1 MLLWPAVA
9 AAQAPPPEL
18 VVNADAP
25 VSVWINGL
33 EVSLAVS
40 TATIDHVTLNDT
52 VAQRLGLSAVP
63 LDNKGDLFIGGV
75 VALQGRHGSAWL
87 AHAHRL
93 QRQQLYWFP
102 GLSSLPLAGTIG
114 PFALPHERIRISWQ
128 AATEAGQSAPA
139 SLVLQLAGDIDHA
152 AYGIGLMED
161 RLLLIGV
168 DVRTRRTLP
177 LVSAASGADLA
188 ELLGGRL
195 VGEPWQEEIVLGVRR
210 PVRRLELDEPLEI
223 GPIQIRAVAVRQGGP
238 RDGTARLAPGQ
249 IIPFD
254 AEEDPGIAQ
263 VRGRI
268 VRRRDV
274 ARYIVLTRAQLAAY
288 GCSSL
293 LVDKAARRW
302 ELACTAPAVPPPPTP
317 AAPSSPVPAAT
328 AAALVSD
335 VLQPTAP
342 LELALDAPLPVAID
356 GQAFALQ
363 LGDGGL
369 AGLLLNRNAAD
380 RVARQRLAWLA
391 SDPLFQMEDVR
402 RWLQQQAGPS
412 TSLTNLPVGLL
423 PLLPRL
429 PGSVDQKVAPG
440 VVLTSLDVGLALAGR
455 NGRIDTTW
463 LTRWNRN
470 GPDMLNEQAH
480 DGTIALAALPV
491 PLLRL
496 RLATPPPAGTGGVL
510 ALPIADRSHDQS
522 VMGVATLPGFNP
534 LFVGLDLGA
543 EQAEPI
549 VSMALGHDL
558 MRLHGGVYDGPAWRR
573 RMADHRQR
581 RLQRLQLATPLVIGP
596 LRFDAVLVEI
606 VPLLP
611 DYLRTISGRRGPG
624 GWPANTPWP
633 DFKGVAG
640 LERELRLT
648 RTQLRAAGC
657 HAVTVDKP
665 ARSWVLD
672 CSGPVSATGAIFA
685 TQFQQYSQQ

>member
-33 EVSLAVS
+33 DVSLAVS

-52 VAQRLGLSAVP
+52 VAQRLGLSAAP
-63 LDNKGDLFIGGV
+63 PDNKGDLFIGGV

-87 AHAHRL
+87 AHAQRL

-114 PFALPHERIRISWQ
+114 PFSLPHERIRISWQ
-128 AATEAGQSAPA
+128 SAADAQTSAPP
-139 SLVLQLAGDIDHA
+139 SLALQLVGDIDHA
-152 AYGIGLMED
+152 AYGVGLMEG

-168 DVRTRRTLP
+168 DVRTRRALP

-195 VGEPWQEEIVLGVRR
+195 VGEPWQEEIVLGVKR

-268 VRRRDV
+268 VRKRGV
-274 ARYIVLTRAQLAAY
+274 ARYIVLTRAQLEAY

-293 LVDKAARRW
+293 LIDKPARLW
-302 ELACTAPAVPPPPTP
+302 ELACTAPAAPPPPTQ
-317 AAPSSPVPAAT
+317 ALPSSPVPTTPVAE
-328 AAALVSD
+328 LVSD
-335 VLQPTAP
+335 VLPPTAP

-380 RVARQRLAWLA
+380 RVAWRRLA
-391 SDPLFQMEDVR
+391 PLGQADDLE
-402 RWLQQQAGPS
+402 RWLQQQAGPGGGVAS
-412 TSLTNLPVGLL
+412 LPVL
-423 PLLPRL
+423 PPRVA
-429 PGSVDQKVAPG
+429 GSRDQKVASG
-440 VVLTSLDVGLALAGR
+440 VTLTSLDVHLALGGR
-455 NGRIDTTW
+455 NGRIDATW
-463 LTRWNRN
+463 LTRQLPL
-470 GPDMLNEQAH
+470 GSAVLNEQAR

-491 PLLRL
+491 PRLRL

-534 LFVGLDLGA
+534 LFVGLDLGT

-596 LRFDAVLVEI
+596 LRFDAVQVEM

-611 DYLRTISGRRGPG
+611 DYLRTISGRRDPG
-624 GWPANTPWP
+624 GWPANRPWP

-657 HAVTVDKP
+657 HALTVDKP
-665 ARSWVLD
+665 ARSWTLD
-672 CSGPVSATGAIFA
+672 CSGGKGS
-685 TQFQQYSQQ
+685 

>member
-33 EVSLAVS
+33 DVSLAVS

-52 VAQRLGLSAVP
+52 VAQRLGLSTAP
-63 LDNKGDLFIGGV
+63 PDNKGDLFIGGV

-87 AHAHRL
+87 AHAQRL

-114 PFALPHERIRISWQ
+114 PFALPHQRIRISWQ
-128 AATEAGQSAPA
+128 AATEAGQSTPT
-139 SLVLQLAGDIDHA
+139 SLALQLVGDIDHA
-152 AYGIGLMED
+152 AYGFGLMEN
-161 RLLLIGV
+161 RMLLIGV

-195 VGEPWQEEIVLGVRR
+195 VGEPWQEEIVLGVKR

-223 GPIQIRAVAVRQGGP
+223 GTIQIRAVAVRQGGP

-268 VRRRDV
+268 VRKRGV
-274 ARYIVLTRAQLAAY
+274 ARYIVLTRTQLEAY

-293 LVDKAARRW
+293 LIDKPARLW
-302 ELACTAPAVPPPPTP
+302 ELACTAPAAPPPPTP
-317 AAPSSPVPAAT
+317 AAPSSPVPAAP

-335 VLQPTAP
+335 VLPPTAP

-380 RVARQRLAWLA
+380 RVAWRRLA
-391 SDPLFQMEDVR
+391 PLGQADDLE
-402 RWLQQQAGPS
+402 RWLQQQAGPGGGVAS
-412 TSLTNLPVGLL
+412 LPVL
-423 PLLPRL
+423 PPRVA
-429 PGSVDQKVAPG
+429 GSRDQKVASG
-440 VVLTSLDVGLALAGR
+440 VTLTSLDVHLALGGR
-455 NGRIDTTW
+455 NGRIDATW
-463 LTRWNRN
+463 LTRQLPL
-470 GPDMLNEQAH
+470 GSAVLNEQAR

-491 PLLRL
+491 PRLRL
-496 RLATPPPAGTGGVL
+496 QLATPPPAGTGGVL

-534 LFVGLDLGA
+534 LFVGLDLGT

-573 RMADHRQR
+573 RMSEHRQR
-581 RLQRLQLATPLVIGP
+581 RLQRLQLAKPLVIGP

-611 DYLRTISGRRGPG
+611 EYLRTISGRRDPG
-624 GWPANTPWP
+624 GWPANRPWP

-657 HAVTVDKP
+657 HALAVDKP

-672 CSGPVSATGAIFA
+672 CSGPMGATDAIFP
-685 TQFQQYSQQ
+685 TQFQPYSQ

>member
-33 EVSLAVS
+33 DVSLAVS

-52 VAQRLGLSAVP
+52 VAQRLGLSAAP
-63 LDNKGDLFIGGV
+63 PDNKGDLFIGGV

-87 AHAHRL
+87 AHAQRL

-114 PFALPHERIRISWQ
+114 PFSLPHERIRISWQ
-128 AATEAGQSAPA
+128 SAADAQTSAPP
-139 SLVLQLAGDIDHA
+139 SLALQLVGDIDHA
-152 AYGIGLMED
+152 AYGVGLMEG

-168 DVRTRRTLP
+168 DVRTRRALP

-195 VGEPWQEEIVLGVRR
+195 VGEPWQEEIVLGVKR

-268 VRRRDV
+268 VRKRGV
-274 ARYIVLTRAQLAAY
+274 ARYIVLTRTQLEAY

-293 LVDKAARRW
+293 LIDKPARLW
-302 ELACTAPAVPPPPTP
+302 ELACTAPAAPPPPTA
-317 AAPSSPVPAAT
+317 AAPSSPVPAAP

-335 VLQPTAP
+335 VLPPTAP

-380 RVARQRLAWLA
+380 RVAWRRLA
-391 SDPLFQMEDVR
+391 PLGQADDLE

-412 TSLTNLPVGLL
+412 GGVASLPVL
-423 PLLPRL
+423 PPRVA
-429 PGSVDQKVAPG
+429 GSRDQKVASG
-440 VVLTSLDVGLALAGR
+440 VTLTSLDVHLALGGR
-455 NGRIDTTW
+455 NGRIDATW
-463 LTRWNRN
+463 LTRQLPL
-470 GPDMLNEQAH
+470 GSAVLNEQAR

-491 PLLRL
+491 PRLRL

-534 LFVGLDLGA
+534 LFVGLDLGT

-611 DYLRTISGRRGPG
+611 DYLGTISGRRDRG
-624 GWPANTPWP
+624 GWPANRPWP
-633 DFKGVAG
+633 DFKGIAG

-657 HAVTVDKP
+657 HALAVDKP
-665 ARSWVLD
+665 ERTWVLD
-672 CSGPVSATGAIFA
+672 CSGGES
-685 TQFQQYSQQ
+685 S

>member
-25 VSVWINGL
+25 VSIWINGL
-33 EVSLAVS
+33 DVSLAVS

-52 VAQRLGLSAVP
+52 VAQRLGLSAAP
-63 LDNKGDLFIGGV
+63 PDNKGDLFIGGV
-75 VALQGRHGSAWL
+75 VARQGRHGSAWL
-87 AHAHRL
+87 AHAQRL

-128 AATEAGQSAPA
+128 SAADAQPPAPP
-139 SLVLQLAGDIDHA
+139 SLALQLVGDIDHA
-152 AYGIGLMED
+152 AYGIGLMEG

-168 DVRTRRTLP
+168 DVRTRRALP

-238 RDGTARLAPGQ
+238 RDGTAQLAPGQ

-268 VRRRDV
+268 VRKRGV
-274 ARYIVLTRAQLAAY
+274 ARYIVLTRTQLEAY

-293 LVDKAARRW
+293 LIDKPARLW
-302 ELACTAPAVPPPPTP
+302 ELACTAPAAPPPPTP
-317 AAPSSPVPAAT
+317 ALPSSPVPTTPVAE
-328 AAALVSD
+328 LVRA
-335 VLQPTAP
+335 VLPPTAP
-342 LELALDAPLPVAID
+342 LKLALDAPLPVAID
-356 GQAFALQ
+356 GQAFTLQ

-369 AGLLLNRNAAD
+369 AGLLLNSNAAD
-380 RVARQRLAWLA
+380 RVARQRLTTLA
-391 SDPLFQMEDVR
+391 GDPLAQMDDVR
-402 RWLQQQAGPS
+402 RWLQQQAGPG

-423 PLLPRL
+423 PQLPRL

-440 VVLTSLDVGLALAGR
+440 IVLTSLDVGLALAGR
-455 NGRIDTTW
+455 NGRIDATW

-470 GPDMLNEQAH
+470 GPDMLKEQAR

-496 RLATPPPAGTGGVL
+496 RLGTPPPAGTGGVL

-534 LFVGLDLGA
+534 LFVGLDLGT
-543 EQAEPI
+543 EQPEAI

-558 MRLHGGVYDGPAWRR
+558 MRLHGGVHDGPAWRR

-581 RLQRLQLATPLVIGP
+581 RLQRLQLAKPLVIGP

-611 DYLRTISGRRGPG
+611 DYLGTISGRRDRG
-624 GWPANTPWP
+624 GWPANRPWP
-633 DFKGVAG
+633 DFKGIAG
-640 LERELRLT
+640 LERELRLP
-648 RTQLRAAGC
+648 RTQLRSAGC
-657 HAVTVDKP
+657 HALAVDKP

-672 CSGPVSATGAIFA
+672 CSGPMGATDAIFPA
-685 TQFQQYSQQ
+685 QFQPYFQ

>member
-33 EVSLAVS
+33 DVSLAVS

-52 VAQRLGLSAVP
+52 VAQRLGLSAAP
-63 LDNKGDLFIGGV
+63 PDNKGDLFIGGV

-87 AHAHRL
+87 AHAQRL

-114 PFALPHERIRISWQ
+114 PFSLPHERIRISWQ
-128 AATEAGQSAPA
+128 SAADAQTSAPP
-139 SLVLQLAGDIDHA
+139 SLALQLVGDIDHA
-152 AYGIGLMED
+152 AYGVGLMEG

-168 DVRTRRTLP
+168 DVRTRRALP

-195 VGEPWQEEIVLGVRR
+195 VGEPWQEEIVLGVKR

-268 VRRRDV
+268 VRKRGV
-274 ARYIVLTRAQLAAY
+274 ARYIVLTRAQLEAY

-293 LVDKAARRW
+293 LIDKPARLW
-302 ELACTAPAVPPPPTP
+302 ELACTAPAAPPPPTQ
-317 AAPSSPVPAAT
+317 ALPSSPVPTTPVAE
-328 AAALVSD
+328 LVSD
-335 VLQPTAP
+335 VLPPTAP

-380 RVARQRLAWLA
+380 RVAWRRLA
-391 SDPLFQMEDVR
+391 PLGQADDLE
-402 RWLQQQAGPS
+402 RWLQQQAGPGGGVAS
-412 TSLTNLPVGLL
+412 LPVL
-423 PLLPRL
+423 PPRVA
-429 PGSVDQKVAPG
+429 GSRDQKVASG
-440 VVLTSLDVGLALAGR
+440 VTLTSLDVHLALGGR
-455 NGRIDTTW
+455 NGRIDATW
-463 LTRWNRN
+463 LTRQLPL
-470 GPDMLNEQAH
+470 GSAVLNEQAR

-491 PLLRL
+491 PRLRL

-534 LFVGLDLGA
+534 LFVGLDLGT
-543 EQAEPI
+543 ERAEPI

-596 LRFDAVLVEI
+596 LRFDAVQVEM

-611 DYLRTISGRRGPG
+611 DYLRTISGRRDPG
-624 GWPANTPWP
+624 GWPANRPWP

-657 HAVTVDKP
+657 HALTVDKP
-665 ARSWVLD
+665 ARSWTLD
-672 CSGPVSATGAIFA
+672 CSGGKGS
-685 TQFQQYSQQ
+685 

>member
-40 TATIDHVTLNDT
+40 TATVDHVTLNDT
-52 VAQRLGLSAVP
+52 VAQRLGLSAAP
-63 LDNKGDLFIGGV
+63 PDNKGDLFIGGV

-87 AHAHRL
+87 AHAQRL

-114 PFALPHERIRISWQ
+114 PFALPHERIRILW
-128 AATEAGQSAPA
+128 QSAADAQPPA
-139 SLVLQLAGDIDHA
+139 PPSLALQLVGDIDHA
-152 AYGIGLMED
+152 AYGIGLMEG

-168 DVRTRRTLP
+168 DVRTRRALP

-195 VGEPWQEEIVLGVRR
+195 VGEPWQEEIVLGVLR

-274 ARYIVLTRAQLAAY
+274 ARYIVLTRAQLEAY

-293 LVDKAARRW
+293 LIDKAARLW
-302 ELACTAPAVPPPPTP
+302 ELACTAPAAPPPPTP
-317 AAPSSPVPAAT
+317 ALPSSPVPAAP

-335 VLQPTAP
+335 VLPPTAP

-356 GQAFALQ
+356 GQALTLQ

-369 AGLLLNRNAAD
+369 AGLLLNSNAAD
-380 RVARQRLAWLA
+380 RVAWRRLA
-391 SDPLFQMEDVR
+391 PLGQADNLE
-402 RWLQQQAGPS
+402 RWLQQQP
-412 TSLTNLPVGLL
+412 
-423 PLLPRL
+423 
-429 PGSVDQKVAPG
+429 
-440 VVLTSLDVGLALAGR
+440 
-455 NGRIDTTW
+455 
-463 LTRWNRN
+463 
-470 GPDMLNEQAH
+470 
-480 DGTIALAALPV
+480 
-491 PLLRL
+491 
-496 RLATPPPAGTGGVL
+496 
-510 ALPIADRSHDQS
+510 
-522 VMGVATLPGFNP
+522 
-534 LFVGLDLGA
+534 
-543 EQAEPI
+543 
-549 VSMALGHDL
+549 
-558 MRLHGGVYDGPAWRR
+558 
-573 RMADHRQR
+573 
-581 RLQRLQLATPLVIGP
+581 
-596 LRFDAVLVEI
+596 
-606 VPLLP
+606 
-611 DYLRTISGRRGPG
+611 GPG
-624 GWPANTPWP
+624 G
-633 DFKGVAG
+633 GVAS
-640 LERELRLT
+640 LPVLPPAWL
-648 RTQLRAAGC
+648 A
-657 HAVTVDKP
+657 AVTRRLHR
-665 ARSWVLD
+665 ASR
-672 CSGPVSATGAIFA
+672 
-685 TQFQQYSQQ
+685 

>member
-33 EVSLAVS
+33 DVSLAVS

-52 VAQRLGLSAVP
+52 VAQRLGLSAAP
-63 LDNKGDLFIGGV
+63 PDNKGDLFIGGV

-87 AHAHRL
+87 AHAQRL

-114 PFALPHERIRISWQ
+114 PFSLPHERIRISWQ
-128 AATEAGQSAPA
+128 SAADAQTSAPP
-139 SLVLQLAGDIDHA
+139 SLALQLVGDIDHA
-152 AYGIGLMED
+152 AYGVGLMEG

-168 DVRTRRTLP
+168 DVRTRRALP

-195 VGEPWQEEIVLGVRR
+195 VGEPWQEEIVLGVKR

-268 VRRRDV
+268 VRKRGV
-274 ARYIVLTRAQLAAY
+274 ARYIVLTRAQLEAY

-293 LVDKAARRW
+293 LIDKPARLW
-302 ELACTAPAVPPPPTP
+302 ELACTAPAAPPPPTQ
-317 AAPSSPVPAAT
+317 ALPSSPVPTTPVAE
-328 AAALVSD
+328 LVSD
-335 VLQPTAP
+335 VLPPTAP

-380 RVARQRLAWLA
+380 RVAWRRLA
-391 SDPLFQMEDVR
+391 PLGQADDLE
-402 RWLQQQAGPS
+402 RWLQQQAGPGGGVAS
-412 TSLTNLPVGLL
+412 LPVL
-423 PLLPRL
+423 PPRVA
-429 PGSVDQKVAPG
+429 GSRDQKVASG
-440 VVLTSLDVGLALAGR
+440 VTLTSLDVHLALGGR
-455 NGRIDTTW
+455 NGRIDATW
-463 LTRWNRN
+463 LTRQLPL
-470 GPDMLNEQAH
+470 GSAVLNEQAR

-491 PLLRL
+491 PRLRL

-522 VMGVATLPGFNP
+522 VMGVATLPGFDP
-534 LFVGLDLGA
+534 LFVGLDLGT

-596 LRFDAVLVEI
+596 LRFDAVQVEM

-611 DYLRTISGRRGPG
+611 DYLRTISGRRDPG
-624 GWPANTPWP
+624 GWPANRPWP

-657 HAVTVDKP
+657 HALTVDKP
-665 ARSWVLD
+665 ARSWTLD
-672 CSGPVSATGAIFA
+672 CSGGKGS
-685 TQFQQYSQQ
+685 

>member
-33 EVSLAVS
+33 DVSLAVS

-52 VAQRLGLSAVP
+52 VAQRLGLSAAP
-63 LDNKGDLFIGGV
+63 PDNKGDLFIGGV

-87 AHAHRL
+87 AHAQRL

-114 PFALPHERIRISWQ
+114 PFSLPHERIRISWQ
-128 AATEAGQSAPA
+128 SAADAQTSAPP
-139 SLVLQLAGDIDHA
+139 SLALQLVGDIDHA
-152 AYGIGLMED
+152 AYGVGLMEG

-168 DVRTRRTLP
+168 DVRPRRALP

-195 VGEPWQEEIVLGVRR
+195 VGEPWQEEIVLGVKR

-268 VRRRDV
+268 VRKRGV
-274 ARYIVLTRAQLAAY
+274 ARYIVLTRAQLEAY

-293 LVDKAARRW
+293 LIDKPARLW
-302 ELACTAPAVPPPPTP
+302 ELACTAPAAPPPPTQ
-317 AAPSSPVPAAT
+317 ALPSSPVPTTPVAE
-328 AAALVSD
+328 LVSD
-335 VLQPTAP
+335 VLPPTAP

-380 RVARQRLAWLA
+380 RVAWRRLA
-391 SDPLFQMEDVR
+391 PLGQADDLE
-402 RWLQQQAGPS
+402 RWLQQQAGPGGGVAS
-412 TSLTNLPVGLL
+412 LPVL
-423 PLLPRL
+423 PPRVA
-429 PGSVDQKVAPG
+429 GSRDQKVASG
-440 VVLTSLDVGLALAGR
+440 VTLTSLDVHLALGGR
-455 NGRIDTTW
+455 NGRIDATW
-463 LTRWNRN
+463 LTRQLPL
-470 GPDMLNEQAH
+470 GSAVLNEQAR

-491 PLLRL
+491 PRLRL

-522 VMGVATLPGFNP
+522 VMGVATLPGFDP
-534 LFVGLDLGA
+534 LFVGLDLGT

-596 LRFDAVLVEI
+596 LRFDAVQVEM

-611 DYLRTISGRRGPG
+611 DYLRTISGRRDPG
-624 GWPANTPWP
+624 GWPANRPWP
-633 DFKGVAG
+633 DFKGIAG

-657 HAVTVDKP
+657 HALTVDKP
-665 ARSWVLD
+665 ARSWTLD
-672 CSGPVSATGAIFA
+672 CSGGKGS
-685 TQFQQYSQQ
+685 

>member
-1 MLLWPAVA
+1 MAMLLWPAVA

-33 EVSLAVS
+33 DVSLAVS

-52 VAQRLGLSAVP
+52 VAQRLGLSAAP
-63 LDNKGDLFIGGV
+63 PDNKGDLFIGGV

-87 AHAHRL
+87 AHAQRL

-114 PFALPHERIRISWQ
+114 PFSLPHERIRISWQ
-128 AATEAGQSAPA
+128 SAADAQTSAPP
-139 SLVLQLAGDIDHA
+139 SLALQLVGDIDHA
-152 AYGIGLMED
+152 AYGVGLMEG

-168 DVRTRRTLP
+168 DVRTRRALP

-195 VGEPWQEEIVLGVRR
+195 VGEPWQEEIVLGVKR

-268 VRRRDV
+268 VRKRGV
-274 ARYIVLTRAQLAAY
+274 ARYIVLTRAQLEAY

-293 LVDKAARRW
+293 LIDKPARLW
-302 ELACTAPAVPPPPTP
+302 ELACTAPAAPPPPTQ
-317 AAPSSPVPAAT
+317 ALPSSPVPTTPVAE
-328 AAALVSD
+328 LVSD
-335 VLQPTAP
+335 VLPPTAP

-380 RVARQRLAWLA
+380 RVAWRRLA
-391 SDPLFQMEDVR
+391 PLGQADDLE
-402 RWLQQQAGPS
+402 RWLQQQAGPGGGVAS
-412 TSLTNLPVGLL
+412 LPVL
-423 PLLPRL
+423 PPRVA
-429 PGSVDQKVAPG
+429 GSRDQKVASG
-440 VVLTSLDVGLALAGR
+440 VTLTSLDVHLALGGR
-455 NGRIDTTW
+455 NGRIDATW
-463 LTRWNRN
+463 LTRQLPL
-470 GPDMLNEQAH
+470 GSAVLNEQAR

-491 PLLRL
+491 PRLRL

-522 VMGVATLPGFNP
+522 VMGVATLPGFDP
-534 LFVGLDLGA
+534 LFVGLDLGT

-596 LRFDAVLVEI
+596 LRFDAVQVEM

-611 DYLRTISGRRGPG
+611 DYLRTISGRRDPG
-624 GWPANTPWP
+624 GWPANRPWP

-657 HAVTVDKP
+657 HALTVDKP
-665 ARSWVLD
+665 ARSWTLD
-672 CSGPVSATGAIFA
+672 CSGGKGS
-685 TQFQQYSQQ
+685 

>member
-33 EVSLAVS
+33 DVSLAVS

-52 VAQRLGLSAVP
+52 VAQRLGLSAAP
-63 LDNKGDLFIGGV
+63 PDNKGDLFIGGV

-87 AHAHRL
+87 AHAQRL

-128 AATEAGQSAPA
+128 SAADAQPPAPP
-139 SLVLQLAGDIDHA
+139 SLALQLVGDIDHA
-152 AYGIGLMED
+152 AYGIGLMEG

-168 DVRTRRTLP
+168 DVRTRRALP

-195 VGEPWQEEIVLGVRR
+195 VGEPWQEEIVLGVKR

-268 VRRRDV
+268 VRKRGV
-274 ARYIVLTRAQLAAY
+274 ARYIVLTRTQLEAY

-293 LVDKAARRW
+293 LIDKPARLW
-302 ELACTAPAVPPPPTP
+302 ELACTAPAAPPPPTA
-317 AAPSSPVPAAT
+317 AAPSSPVPAAP

-335 VLQPTAP
+335 VLPPTAP

-380 RVARQRLAWLA
+380 RVAWRRLA
-391 SDPLFQMEDVR
+391 PLGQADDLE

-412 TSLTNLPVGLL
+412 GGVASLPVL
-423 PLLPRL
+423 PPRVA
-429 PGSVDQKVAPG
+429 GSRDQKVASG
-440 VVLTSLDVGLALAGR
+440 VTLTSLDVHLALGGR
-455 NGRIDTTW
+455 NGRIDATW
-463 LTRWNRN
+463 LTRQLPL
-470 GPDMLNEQAH
+470 GSAVLNEQAR

-491 PLLRL
+491 PRLRL

-534 LFVGLDLGA
+534 LFVGLDLGT

-596 LRFDAVLVEI
+596 LRFDAVQVEM

-611 DYLRTISGRRGPG
+611 DYLRTISGRRDPG
-624 GWPANTPWP
+624 GWPANRPWP
-633 DFKGVAG
+633 DFKGIAG

-657 HAVTVDKP
+657 HALAVDKP
-665 ARSWVLD
+665 ERTWVLD
-672 CSGPVSATGAIFA
+672 CSGGES
-685 TQFQQYSQQ
+685 S